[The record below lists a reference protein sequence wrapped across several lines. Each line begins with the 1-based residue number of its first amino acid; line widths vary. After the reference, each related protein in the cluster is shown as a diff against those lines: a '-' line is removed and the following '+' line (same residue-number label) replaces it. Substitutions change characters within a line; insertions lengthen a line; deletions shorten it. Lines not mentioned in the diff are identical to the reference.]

1 MYSSPTFF
9 LYGEAPKQAEENF
22 LHLEPLDTRSR
33 PAAWHIRPHRH
44 EDLHHIFMLSGGAGD
59 MRADGV
65 GQRAVAPCLL
75 LVPAG
80 TEHGFSYVPET
91 TGRVL
96 TISDVFLRGLCA
108 ADAELASLFAVPR
121 VVPVGGEA
129 GSVLGYLDRL
139 GRELA
144 WRAPGHA
151 VAVRATLL
159 QLLVAALRL
168 DRLGEAPAGAES
180 GDGRLV
186 ARFREL
192 IEARFRSHEPI
203 GSYATAL
210 GVSVSRLRL
219 ACRRQGCGAPLDMLH
234 ARKMLEAK
242 RALLYGLSSVSEI
255 AFALGYDDVSYFV
268 RLFRQIEGISP
279 RRFRQ
284 LRAEEALM

>member
-1 MYSSPTFF
+1 
-9 LYGEAPKQAEENF
+9 
-22 LHLEPLDTRSR
+22 
-33 PAAWHIRPHRH
+33 
-44 EDLHHIFMLSGGAGD
+44 
-59 MRADGV
+59 
-65 GQRAVAPCLL
+65 
-75 LVPAG
+75 
-80 TEHGFSYVPET
+80 
-91 TGRVL
+91 
-96 TISDVFLRGLCA
+96 
-108 ADAELASLFAVPR
+108 
-121 VVPVGGEA
+121 
-129 GSVLGYLDRL
+129 
-139 GRELA
+139 
-144 WRAPGHA
+144 
-151 VAVRATLL
+151 
-159 QLLVAALRL
+159 VAALRL